1 MIEDRLLARLG
12 WTIPAITITLSTI
25 IHALSGDARA
35 IPFFISEGD
44 YPGLQRIVF
53 TTGLFCA
60 GIILCLVSYRLW
72 KVNLQYS
79 RKFWLHLSLACGIWV
94 GVNISAMAYFNMYD
108 YLDQHIFTSMNVFH
122 FGLAWGVIVHI
133 AIKDG
138 NILGKKLR
146 YASILTSFV
155 AFIGMSVAM
164 ANGVKAHPEFLEDM
178 DLNIIQPWVNWAA
191 PFEFLLVIGLMLTL
205 ASLESDIGP
214 KPEQEQE

>member
-1 MIEDRLLARLG
+1 MIEDRLLGRLG

-53 TTGLFCA
+53 TTGLFCT

-72 KVNLQYS
+72 KVNLQHS

-122 FGLAWGVIVHI
+122 FG
-133 AIKDG
+133 KS
-138 NILGKKLR
+138 N
-146 YASILTSFV
+146 S
-155 AFIGMSVAM
+155 
-164 ANGVKAHPEFLEDM
+164 PFLEC
-178 DLNIIQPWVNWAA
+178 V
-191 PFEFLLVIGLMLTL
+191 GSKKGTRSK
-205 ASLESDIGP
+205 SLEQIMITLSLI
-214 KPEQEQE
+214 